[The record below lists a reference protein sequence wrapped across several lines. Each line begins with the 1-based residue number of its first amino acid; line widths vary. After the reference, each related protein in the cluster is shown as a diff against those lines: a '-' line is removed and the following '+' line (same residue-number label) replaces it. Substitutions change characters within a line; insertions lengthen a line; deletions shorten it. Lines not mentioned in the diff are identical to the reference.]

1 MKVTD
6 EVYREYSQMIYKY
19 LFSLTRDAH
28 VAEEVTQETFYQA
41 VRCADRFDGSC
52 RFSTWLCA
60 IAKNQ
65 LNSYRRKYSVPFGDT
80 EKPEALAKTGAGKT
94 DVTPEKTGAGKTDV
108 TPEKTVLSEYGRV
121 EILRK
126 LHQLDAAVREVM
138 YLRIFGD
145 LSFAQIGEITGR
157 TENWAR
163 VTYYR
168 GKEKLRKEL
177 DGNE

>member
-1 MKVTD
+1 MED
-6 EVYREYSQMIYKY
+6 MDAVYRQHAQTVYKFLLSQC
-19 LFSLTRDAH
+19 RDAH
-28 VAEEVTQETFYQA
+28 LAEELTQETFYQA
-41 VRCADRFDGSC
+41 VRCAGRFDGSC

-65 LNSYRRKYSVPFGDT
+65 LNSYRRKHSVPFGDT
-80 EKPEALAKTGAGKT
+80 EEPEALA
-94 DVTPEKTGAGKTDV
+94 KTGAGKTDV

-126 LHQLDAAVREVM
+126 LHQLDEAVREVM

>member
-1 MKVTD
+1 MPSPNMD
-6 EVYREYSQMIYKY
+6 EIYRCHAKAVYAFLLAKTADSM
-19 LFSLTRDAH
+19 L
-28 VAEEVTQETFYQA
+28 AEELTQETFYQA
-41 VRCADRFDGSC
+41 VRCAGRFDGSC

-65 LNSYRRKYSVPFGDT
+65 LNSYRRKHFVPFDDT
-80 EKPEALAKTGAGKT
+80 EKPEALA
-94 DVTPEKTGAGKTDV
+94 KTGAGKTDV

-157 TENWAR
+157 TESWAR

>member
-6 EVYREYSQMIYKY
+6 EVYKEYSQMVYKY

-41 VRCADRFDGSC
+41 VRCAGRFDGSC

-65 LNSYRRKYSVPFGDT
+65 LNSYRRKH
-80 EKPEALAKTGAGKT
+80 PEQVYNAEASETSERAEVRAGKA
-94 DVTPEKTGAGKTDV
+94 EQ

-121 EILRK
+121 EILKK
-126 LHQLDAAVREVM
+126 LHQLDGTIREVM

-145 LSFAQIGEITGR
+145 LSFAQIGEITGQ

-177 DGNE
+177 DGNA

>member
-1 MKVTD
+1 M
-6 EVYREYSQMIYKY
+6 
-19 LFSLTRDAH
+19 
-28 VAEEVTQETFYQA
+28 
-41 VRCADRFDGSC
+41 
-52 RFSTWLCA
+52 
-60 IAKNQ
+60 
-65 LNSYRRKYSVPFGDT
+65 PFGDT
-80 EKPEALAKTGAGKT
+80 EKPEALAKTGA
-94 DVTPEKTGAGKTDV
+94 EKTYV

-126 LHQLDAAVREVM
+126 LHQLDATVREVM

>member
-1 MKVTD
+1 MPVVLT
-6 EVYREYSQMIYKY
+6 EAAV
-19 LFSLTRDAH
+19 SLH
-28 VAEEVTQETFYQA
+28 GFV
-41 VRCADRFDGSC
+41 
-52 RFSTWLCA
+52 L
-60 IAKNQ
+60 
-65 LNSYRRKYSVPFGDT
+65 
-80 EKPEALAKTGAGKT
+80 
-94 DVTPEKTGAGKTDV
+94 DV
-108 TPEKTVLSEYGRV
+108 
-121 EILRK
+121 
-126 LHQLDAAVREVM
+126 AVREVM

>member
-6 EVYREYSQMIYKY
+6 EVYREYSQMVYKY
-19 LFSLTRDAH
+19 LLSLTGDAH

-41 VRCADRFDGSC
+41 VRCA
-52 RFSTWLCA
+52 
-60 IAKNQ
+60 
-65 LNSYRRKYSVPFGDT
+65 
-80 EKPEALAKTGAGKT
+80 GKT
-94 DVTPEKTGAGKTDV
+94 DM

-126 LHQLDAAVREVM
+126 LHQLDEAVREVM

>member
-6 EVYREYSQMIYKY
+6 EVYKEYSQIVYRY
-19 LFSLTRDAH
+19 LFSLTRDSH
-28 VAEEVTQETFYQA
+28 MAEEVTQETFYQA

-60 IAKNQ
+60 IARNQ
-65 LNSYRRKYSVPFGDT
+65 LSSYRRKHPVQTNHT
-80 EKPEALAKTGAGKT
+80 ERLDREWQTE
-94 DVTPEKTGAGKTDV
+94 DTPEKRL
-108 TPEKTVLSEYGRV
+108 LSECGRV
-121 EILRK
+121 EILKK
-126 LHQLDAAVREVM
+126 LHQMDETVKEVM

-177 DGNE
+177 DVDE

>member
-1 MKVTD
+1 MTEAAVL
-6 EVYREYSQMIYKY
+6 YMALCYC
-19 LFSLTRDAH
+19 
-28 VAEEVTQETFYQA
+28 EE
-41 VRCADRFDGSC
+41 
-52 RFSTWLCA
+52 
-60 IAKNQ
+60 Q
-65 LNSYRRKYSVPFGDT
+65 LNSYRRKHFVPFDDT
-80 EKPEALAKTGAGKT
+80 EKPEALA
-94 DVTPEKTGAGKTDV
+94 KTGAGKTDV

-126 LHQLDAAVREVM
+126 LHQLDVAVREVM

>member
-6 EVYREYSQMIYKY
+6 EVYREYSQMVYKY
-19 LFSLTRDAH
+19 LFSLIGDAH

-41 VRCADRFDGSC
+41 VRCAGRFDGSC

-60 IAKNQ
+60 IAKN
-65 LNSYRRKYSVPFGDT
+65 
-80 EKPEALAKTGAGKT
+80 
-94 DVTPEKTGAGKTDV
+94 
-108 TPEKTVLSEYGRV
+108 
-121 EILRK
+121 
-126 LHQLDAAVREVM
+126 AAVREVM

>member
-6 EVYREYSQMIYKY
+6 EVYREYSQMVYKY
-19 LFSLTRDAH
+19 LFSLTGDAH

-41 VRCADRFDGSC
+41 VRCAGRFDGSC

-60 IAKNQ
+60 ISKNQ
-65 LNSYRRKYSVPFGDT
+65 LNSYRRKHFLPLGDT
-80 EKPEALAKTGAGKT
+80 DKTEALAKTY
-94 DVTPEKTGAGKTDV
+94 V

-126 LHQLDAAVREVM
+126 LHQLDVAVREVM

>member
-6 EVYREYSQMIYKY
+6 EVYREYSQMVYKY

-41 VRCADRFDGSC
+41 VRCAGRFDGSC

-65 LNSYRRKYSVPFGDT
+65 LNSYRRKH
-80 EKPEALAKTGAGKT
+80 PEQAYNAEASEASERAEVRAGKT
-94 DVTPEKTGAGKTDV
+94 DATPETA
-108 TPEKTVLSEYGRV
+108 VLSEYGRV
-121 EILRK
+121 EILKK
-126 LHQLDAAVREVM
+126 LHQMDETVREVM

>member
-6 EVYREYSQMIYKY
+6 EVYREYSQMVYKY
-19 LFSLTRDAH
+19 LFSLTGDAH

-41 VRCADRFDGSC
+41 VRCAGRYDGSC

-60 IAKNQ
+60 
-65 LNSYRRKYSVPFGDT
+65 RRKHSVPFGDT
-80 EKPEALAKTGAGKT
+80 EKPETLA
-94 DVTPEKTGAGKTDV
+94 KTGAGKTDV

>member
-6 EVYREYSQMIYKY
+6 EVYREYSQMVYKY
-19 LFSLTRDAH
+19 LFSLTGDAH

-65 LNSYRRKYSVPFGDT
+65 LNSYRRKHPAPTYDS
-80 EKPEALAKTGAGKT
+80 EASEVSETAENGKT
-94 DVTPEKTGAGKTDV
+94 DVTPETA
-108 TPEKTVLSEYGRV
+108 VLSEYGRV
-121 EILRK
+121 EILKK
-126 LHQLDAAVREVM
+126 LHQMDETVREVM

-163 VTYYR
+163 VTYYL

>member
-1 MKVTD
+1 M
-6 EVYREYSQMIYKY
+6 
-19 LFSLTRDAH
+19 
-28 VAEEVTQETFYQA
+28 
-41 VRCADRFDGSC
+41 
-52 RFSTWLCA
+52 
-60 IAKNQ
+60 
-65 LNSYRRKYSVPFGDT
+65 
-80 EKPEALAKTGAGKT
+80 
-94 DVTPEKTGAGKTDV
+94 
-108 TPEKTVLSEYGRV
+108 LSEYGRV
-121 EILRK
+121 DILRK
-126 LHQLDAAVREVM
+126 LHQLDEAVREVM

>member
-1 MKVTD
+1 M
-6 EVYREYSQMIYKY
+6 
-19 LFSLTRDAH
+19 
-28 VAEEVTQETFYQA
+28 
-41 VRCADRFDGSC
+41 
-52 RFSTWLCA
+52 
-60 IAKNQ
+60 
-65 LNSYRRKYSVPFGDT
+65 
-80 EKPEALAKTGAGKT
+80 
-94 DVTPEKTGAGKTDV
+94 

-126 LHQLDAAVREVM
+126 LHQLDATVREVM

>member
-6 EVYREYSQMIYKY
+6 EVYREYSQMVYKY
-19 LFSLTRDAH
+19 LFSLTGDAH

-41 VRCADRFDGSC
+41 VRCAGRFDGSC
-52 RFSTWLCA
+52 RFSTWLFCISKKKMKSYIRKHFLA
-60 IAKNQ
+60 ICVK
-65 LNSYRRKYSVPFGDT
+65 
-80 EKPEALAKTGAGKT
+80 EKTGALAKTGA
-94 DVTPEKTGAGKTDV
+94 EKTDV

-126 LHQLDAAVREVM
+126 LHQLDVAVREVM

>member
-6 EVYREYSQMIYKY
+6 EVCREYSQMVYKY
-19 LFSLTRDAH
+19 LFSLTGDAH

-41 VRCADRFDGSC
+41 VRCAGRFDGSC

-65 LNSYRRKYSVPFGDT
+65 LNSYRRKHAVPFGDT
-80 EKPEALAKTGAGKT
+80 EKPETLA
-94 DVTPEKTGAGKTDV
+94 KTGAGKTDV

-126 LHQLDAAVREVM
+126 LHQLDEAVREVM

>member
-6 EVYREYSQMIYKY
+6 EVYREYSQMVYKY
-19 LFSLTRDAH
+19 LFSLTGDAH

-41 VRCADRFDGSC
+41 VRCAGRFDGSC

-65 LNSYRRKYSVPFGDT
+65 LNSYRRKH
-80 EKPEALAKTGAGKT
+80 PEQVYNAEASETLEAE
-94 DVTPEKTGAGKTDV
+94 VRAGKTDV

>member
-1 MKVTD
+1 M
-6 EVYREYSQMIYKY
+6 
-19 LFSLTRDAH
+19 
-28 VAEEVTQETFYQA
+28 
-41 VRCADRFDGSC
+41 
-52 RFSTWLCA
+52 
-60 IAKNQ
+60 
-65 LNSYRRKYSVPFGDT
+65 
-80 EKPEALAKTGAGKT
+80 
-94 DVTPEKTGAGKTDV
+94 

-126 LHQLDAAVREVM
+126 LHQLDEAVREVM

-157 TENWAR
+157 TESWAR

>member
-6 EVYREYSQMIYKY
+6 EVYREYSQMVYKY
-19 LFSLTRDAH
+19 LFSLTRDAY

-41 VRCADRFDGSC
+41 VRCAGRFDGSC

-65 LNSYRRKYSVPFGDT
+65 LNSYRRKHPAPIRDAKVPET
-80 EKPEALAKTGAGKT
+80 SEGAGTGKT
-94 DVTPEKTGAGKTDV
+94 DVTPETA
-108 TPEKTVLSEYGRV
+108 VLSEYGRV
-121 EILRK
+121 EILKK
-126 LHQLDAAVREVM
+126 LHQLDETVREVM

-145 LSFAQIGEITGR
+145 LSFARIGEITGR

>member
-6 EVYREYSQMIYKY
+6 EVYKEYSQMVYKY

-41 VRCADRFDGSC
+41 VRCAGRFDGSC

-65 LNSYRRKYSVPFGDT
+65 LNSYRRKH
-80 EKPEALAKTGAGKT
+80 PEQVYNAEASETSERAEVRAGKT
-94 DVTPEKTGAGKTDV
+94 EQTL
-108 TPEKTVLSEYGRV
+108 EKTVLSEYGRV
-121 EILRK
+121 EILKK
-126 LHQLDAAVREVM
+126 LHQLDGTIREVM

-145 LSFAQIGEITGR
+145 LSFAQIGEITGQ

-177 DGNE
+177 DGNA

>member
-6 EVYREYSQMIYKY
+6 EVYKEYSQMVYKY

-28 VAEEVTQETFYQA
+28 AAEEVTQETFYQA
-41 VRCADRFDGSC
+41 VRCAGRFDGSC

-65 LNSYRRKYSVPFGDT
+65 LNSYRRKHPAPIYDAEGPEVSTEADT
-80 EKPEALAKTGAGKT
+80 GKT
-94 DVTPEKTGAGKTDV
+94 NVTPET
-108 TPEKTVLSEYGRV
+108 TVLSEYGRV
-121 EILRK
+121 DILKK
-126 LHQLDAAVREVM
+126 LHQLDEAVREVM